1 MMTVEQQNLAHRAV
15 SALEGIQ
22 KGLVE
27 LRRDILDIRGM
38 REVKQEKPSRFEV
51 GHSSFLA
58 RFGNPKNGIHE
69 EKWRAFLLLLDAIDA
84 VYLKKDNTYGDL
96 YPLVAEKVQ
105 YVKSLFPKEQ

>member
-15 SALEGIQ
+15 SALEGIK
-22 KGLVE
+22 KGLDE
-27 LRRDILDIRGM
+27 LHKDFLDAHGM
-38 REVKQEKPSRFEV
+38 REVKQDKPHRFEV
-51 GHSSFLA
+51 GHSSFLK
-58 RFGNPKNGIHE
+58 RFGNNVTGVHE
-69 EKWRAFLLLLDAIDA
+69 ERWRAFLLLIDAIDA

>member
-22 KGLVE
+22 KALVE
-27 LRRDILDIRGM
+27 FRGDYLDVHGR
-38 REVKQEKPSRFEV
+38 REVRQKKQRHFEV
-51 GHSSFLA
+51 GHSSFLE
-58 RFGNPKNGIHE
+58 RFGRVTNGIHE

>member
-22 KGLVE
+22 KAIVE
-27 LRRDILDIRGM
+27 FRGDFLDAHGM
-38 REVKQEKPSRFEV
+38 REIKPRRFEV
-51 GHSSFLA
+51 GHSSMLA
-58 RFGNPKNGIHE
+58 KFGNKHPNE
-69 EKWRAFLLLLDAIDA
+69 EQWRAFLLLLDAIDA